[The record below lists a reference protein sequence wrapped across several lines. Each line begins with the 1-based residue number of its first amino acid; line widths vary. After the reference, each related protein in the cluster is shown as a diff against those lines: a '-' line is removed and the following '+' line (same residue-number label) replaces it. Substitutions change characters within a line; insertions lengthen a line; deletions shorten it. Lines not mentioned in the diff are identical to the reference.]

1 MREHN
6 ISQLPV
12 LENGE
17 VAGSVQETVLMNRI
31 FEDSSCLSQQVR
43 QVMSESLPTISSDTK
58 VASVYQLLLE
68 GRPAV
73 LVVDESNS
81 PRGILTKIDL
91 IDHFSRVQEAAP
103 N

>member
-1 MREHN
+1 MALHASHALIPRGRRPCARREVSFRKAERSH
-6 ISQLPV
+6 L
-12 LENGE
+12 
-17 VAGSVQETVLMNRI
+17 
-31 FEDSSCLSQQVR
+31 CLSQQVR